1 MMGMIKESSSVVTSG
16 VEDYISNANLDKDAK
31 SLYEDKA
38 SLIKVKLKD
47 INAMYDKF
55 IDEEKGGAE
64 TQTLMKYKI
73 GTKDVKEDNKE
84 KRIVNV
90 EDKLPL
96 YKHILLT
103 EKYNFNNV
111 DWKKFSH
118 NATAG
123 EDIKDFKED
132 KERGLK

>member
-1 MMGMIKESSSVVTSG
+1 MQVKIVVIVILFIFIILAALLMMGMIKESSSVVTSG
-16 VEDYISNANLDKDAK
+16 VEDYISNTNLDKDAK

-84 KRIVNV
+84 K
-90 EDKLPL
+90 
-96 YKHILLT
+96 
-103 EKYNFNNV
+103 
-111 DWKKFSH
+111 
-118 NATAG
+118 
-123 EDIKDFKED
+123 
-132 KERGLK
+132 